1 MHYDPERNNVVED
14 PAFRLNNTLD
24 KIKLQ
29 RYQQPLLQL
38 LFPINPIE
46 CCISGLRLVQTSDA
60 KPVSYDETN
69 AGLVNLALVLSYLN
83 KRRGMNYKVY
93 SVLPAPVMWV
103 PTNAQQ
109 GQYIQFYF
117 RYQSQLI
124 SKLQKKN
131 VVPQNTLGA
140 ICYTQATA
148 ILVKAFKEHEML
160 PNKIRLPAWALQIYN
175 DDELSR
181 SKAEYGAMGVEVAPK
196 FRCSFEENDL
206 VEFETEAGW

>member
-1 MHYDPERNNVVED
+1 M
-14 PAFRLNNTLD
+14 
-24 KIKLQ
+24 
-29 RYQQPLLQL
+29 
-38 LFPINPIE
+38 
-46 CCISGLRLVQTSDA
+46 QTSDA

-69 AGLVNLALVLSYLN
+69 AGLINLTLVLSYLN

-103 PTNAQQ
+103 HTDTAQ

-131 VVPQNTLGA
+131 VVPQNTLGS

-148 ILVKAFKEHEML
+148 ILVKAFREHETL
-160 PNKIRLPAWALQIYN
+160 PNKIKLPAWALQVYD

-181 SKAEYGAMGVEVAPK
+181 SRDEYSGMGVEIIPK
-196 FRCSFEENDL
+196 FRCTFEEDDL
-206 VEFETEAGW
+206 VEFETEGGWYNSTGAADSNGTPFVRAFF